1 MAIPF
6 AVIVVRNTVI
16 ARKLSIASVTV
27 IIRLITGI
35 VILNTIIIEL
45 IPIALTSV
53 MLLALDL

>member
-16 ARKLSIASVTV
+16 AGKLSIASVTV

-45 IPIALTSV
+45 IPIALTFV